1 MNESVNTAATYL
13 APRQAPVPFDCGGA
27 AMRAQCRHL
36 ATVVT
41 VNGAVDTNNADR
53 VGEYA
58 KRFLLPDTPFVLDL
72 SDVETFVPQAVRLL
86 HSVDAA
92 CSAAGL
98 EWAVIPSQAVSLAL
112 LVTHEDATF
121 PTAESVHEALHY
133 FADATTARRHLLLP
147 MLHKTA

>member
-13 APRQAPVPFDCGGA
+13 APRHVRLPFECGGA
-27 AMRAQCRHL
+27 SAWAQCRHL

-41 VNGAVDTNNADR
+41 VSGAVDTNNVDR

-58 KRFLLPDTPFVLDL
+58 RRFMLPDTPFVLDL
-72 SDVETFVPQAVRLL
+72 SGVDTFAPHAVRLL
-86 HSVDAA
+86 YSIDAA

-98 EWAVIPSQAVSLAL
+98 EWAVIPSQAVSLTL

-121 PTAESVHEALHY
+121 PAADSVHEALHY
-133 FADATTARRHLLLP
+133 FADATTARRRLLLP
-147 MLHKTA
+147 LLNKTA

>member
-1 MNESVNTAATYL
+1 MNEPVNTAATYL
-13 APRQAPVPFDCGGA
+13 APRHADRPFECGGA
-27 AMRAQCRHL
+27 AVRAQCRHL

-41 VNGAVDTNNADR
+41 VSGAVDTNNVDR

-58 KRFLLPDTPFVLDL
+58 RRFMLPDTPFVLDL
-72 SDVETFVPQAVRLL
+72 SGVDSFAPHAVRLL
-86 HSVDAA
+86 HSIDAA

-98 EWAVIPSQAVSLAL
+98 EWAVIPSQVVSLTL

-147 MLHKTA
+147 LLHKIA